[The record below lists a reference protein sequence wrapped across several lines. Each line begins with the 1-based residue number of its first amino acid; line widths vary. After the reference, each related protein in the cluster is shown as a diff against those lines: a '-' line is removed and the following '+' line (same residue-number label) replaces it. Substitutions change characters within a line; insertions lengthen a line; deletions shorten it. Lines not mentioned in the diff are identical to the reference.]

1 MCGRFVSSSPIARI
15 AEYFHADPD
24 TDPLQENYNVAPT
37 TEVYGITADADGSR
51 HIRTFRW
58 GLVPSWAKDATIAAR
73 LINARAE
80 TVADK
85 PSFRAP
91 FARQRCI
98 VPMDG
103 FYEWSPGTPGGPLT
117 KAGKLAKR
125 PHFIH
130 RADGEPLA
138 VAAIWSAWH
147 DQTAESEHPWL
158 HTVAVITTDANATMA
173 PVHDRMPAIL
183 PRAAWQTWLDPA
195 NHHIGMLTGLL
206 GPARDDL
213 LELHAVSAAVN
224 NVRNRGSELIAA
236 I

>member
-15 AEYFHADPD
+15 AEHFHAEPD
-24 TDPLQENYNVAPT
+24 IDPLSENYNVAPT
-37 TEVYGITADADGSR
+37 TDIYGITADADDLR
-51 HIRTFRW
+51 HVRAFRW
-58 GLVPSWAKDATIAAR
+58 GLVPHWAKDRSIGSR

-80 TVADK
+80 TIAEK
-85 PSFRAP
+85 PSFRVP

-103 FYEWSPGTPGGPLT
+103 FYEWAPGTPDGPLT
-117 KAGKLAKR
+117 KAGKPAKR

-147 DQTAESEHPWL
+147 DPEAESDEPWL
-158 HTVAVITTDANATMA
+158 HTVALITTDANATMA

-183 PRAAWQTWLDPA
+183 PRAAWRTWLDPT
-195 NHHIGMLTGLL
+195 NHSVGMLAGLL
-206 GPARDDL
+206 GPARNDL
-213 LELHAVSAAVN
+213 LTLHEVSTAVN
-224 NVRNRGSELIAA
+224 DVRRHDVGLIAA